1 MDWTQ
6 LQPLWDWLLPAGWL
20 ATALAWWRDRRVRR
34 VREVKE
40 TESTYK
46 SLYDDL
52 STTVVDLSRQLRRIN
67 EKTINYETAR
77 SARLSTMRQPSAS
90 VMLASMLNRCPAVIF
105 LRQQPKG
112 KPDSRPLGQ
121 PPCERNRANNLR
133 AGPDADG
140 DDAEGECGTNWKTC
154 PPLPEGFRPGPA

>member
-6 LQPLWDWLLPAGWL
+6 LQQIWDRLLPAGWL

-40 TESTYK
+40 TESIYK

-67 EKTINYETAR
+67 EKTINYETAIR
-77 SARLSTMRQPSAS
+77 KCHACKY
-90 VMLASMLNRCPAVIF
+90 VDRCPAVIF

-140 DDAEGECGTNWKTC
+140 DAEGECDTTGK
-154 PPLPEGFRPGPA
+154 PALPA

>member
-67 EKTINYETAR
+67 EKTINYETAIR
-77 SARLSTMRQPSAS
+77 KCHACKYVEPLSCCHLPAPAAEGQAGQPSART
-90 VMLASMLNRCPAVIF
+90 ASL
-105 LRQQPKG
+105 
-112 KPDSRPLGQ
+112 
-121 PPCERNRANNLR
+121 
-133 AGPDADG
+133 
-140 DDAEGECGTNWKTC
+140 
-154 PPLPEGFRPGPA
+154 